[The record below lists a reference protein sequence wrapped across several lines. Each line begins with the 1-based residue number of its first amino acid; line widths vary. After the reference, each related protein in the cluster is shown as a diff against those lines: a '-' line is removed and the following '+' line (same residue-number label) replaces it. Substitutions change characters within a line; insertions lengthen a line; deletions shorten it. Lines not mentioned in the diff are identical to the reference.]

1 MKKGFIIILIIY
13 ISLLSGCGSYK
24 DSLQIFYDEVTTLN
38 IGESLSLSSTVN
50 NEEVT
55 WISDNQEV
63 INVEENLLTA
73 KKAGFANVSATVN
86 DEVVLTKTFVV
97 KDEAI
102 NIVIEGESNIK
113 VGENIRL
120 NATVN
125 PILIDQRVTWDS
137 SDPQVATVDDDGNV
151 RAINKGITIITA
163 TSVASPQ
170 VMQTKVINVTDDE
183 EDIEIDKLIFEFKE
197 QNKEIDLLAY
207 KRLFEPIIA
216 NASSSVVG
224 VSNYINS
231 STPTNIG
238 SGVIYKRNAIL
249 KNGDIVNDDL
259 INLDDI
265 EEYEYWVIT
274 NRHVIANHRSISIYY
289 QKDKAEIPAELI
301 QYDDKEDLAV
311 LKFIS
316 KIYFPIAKFA
326 TTVETGDFVIAIGH
340 SEGYDFFGS
349 ATFGIVSHP
358 ERYLST
364 DTNNDNLND
373 WDALYIQHDA
383 PINEGNSGGPLI
395 NLKGEVVGI
404 NTIKQGNIFQN
415 IDNICFAIPTSLT
428 MDIVSLL
435 EQGIR
440 PKRVILGVEVISVKD
455 ILANPNPYPHVKIP
469 EGLTYGFYINKVNTG
484 GLADQA
490 GILPNDILIEY
501 NGKKMRKSSELR
513 AEINRYVIGSGETV
527 EVVVIRNHQEMKLYL
542 TY

>member
-1 MKKGFIIILIIY
+1 MKKYFIIILILY
-13 ISLLSGCGSYK
+13 IGLLSGCGSYK
-24 DSLQIFYDEVTTLN
+24 DSLEIFYDEVTTLN

-137 SDPQVATVDDDGNV
+137 SDPQVATVDDEGLV
-151 RAINKGITIITA
+151 TAISNGITIISA
-163 TSVASPQ
+163 TSIASPQ
-170 VMQTKVINVTDDE
+170 IVQTKVINVFADE
-183 EDIEIDKLIFEFKE
+183 ENVEIDNLIYEFLE
-197 QNKEIDLLAY
+197 QNKKIDLLAY
-207 KRLFEPIIA
+207 KRWLEPIIKDTS
-216 NASSSVVG
+216 NSIVG
-224 VSNYINS
+224 VSNYINNT
-231 STPTNIG
+231 TPVNIG

-249 KNGDIVNDDL
+249 KNGDIVIDDY
-259 INLDDI
+259 NLDDI

-274 NRHVIANHRSISIYY
+274 NRHVIANYRSISIYY
-289 QKDKAEIPAELI
+289 QEDRAEIPAKLV

-311 LKFIS
+311 LKFTS
-316 KIYFPIAKFA
+316 KIYFSIAKFA

-340 SEGYDFFGS
+340 SKGYEFFGS

-364 DTNNDNLND
+364 DTDNDNMND

-395 NLKGEVVGI
+395 NLKGEIVGI
-404 NTIKQGNIFQN
+404 NTIKQGGLFQN

-440 PKRVILGVEVISVKD
+440 PKRVTLGVEVVSVKD
-455 ILANPNPYPHVKIP
+455 ILANPYYYPHVNIP